1 MDKIKRIISNYIYC
15 IVLVLLYILFHTPI
29 SDFIINNIVP
39 LFSNVADNSIIV
51 QGVLILAI
59 LIPYIIID
67 YKKDKIAW
75 HRIIC
80 LAFILLAYTEYRLS
94 PTIDFFGVSWLYL
107 SYLDYCWIT
116 VVIIEAWLIYIV
128 PPSKALSKSE
138 AVAFVKEA
146 PTTKDQL
153 DRQDYIPILLD
164 KIISTFNNSKG
175 SRSAFTILI
184 NEKYGFGKTSFL
196 EMLKDHAIEA
206 GLEYINYRPWLSDN
220 SSGLTRSFFN
230 MLGENITQDN
240 RILRKLLDLYSNK
253 IAEPISSSILRT
265 RFLKETRKIIR
276 DP

>member
-1 MDKIKRIISNYIYC
+1 MDKIKRIISKYIYC

-29 SDFIINNIVP
+29 SDFIINNILP

-80 LAFILLAYTEYRLS
+80 LAFVLLAYTEYRFS
-94 PTIDFFGVSWLYL
+94 PAIDFYGVSWLHL
-107 SYLDYCWIT
+107 PYLDYCWIT
-116 VVIIEAWLIYIV
+116 AALIEVWLIRMAT
-128 PPSKALSKSE
+128 PSRPLSKSN
-138 AVAFVKEA
+138 AVVFAQEV

-175 SRSAFTILI
+175 SCSAFTILI

-196 EMLKDHAIEA
+196 EMLKEKATEA
-206 GLEYINYRPWLSDN
+206 GVEYINYRPWLSDN
-220 SSGLTRSFFN
+220 
-230 MLGENITQDN
+230 
-240 RILRKLLDLYSNK
+240 
-253 IAEPISSSILRT
+253 
-265 RFLKETRKIIR
+265 
-276 DP
+276 